1 MMREFTGRHMLL
13 IMLGA
18 FGTII
23 AVNVFMATQAVR
35 TFPGLV
41 VENSYVASQE
51 FDRKRVAQER
61 LGWTVTP
68 RYADG
73 YLTVEIT
80 DRNGRP
86 VWPRSLSVLVGRT
99 TEAREDARPVME
111 PVDGRFRGRVDLGT
125 GLWLVDIQAVAE
137 DGTHFRQWHRLRV
150 GG

>member
-1 MMREFTGRHMLL
+1 MREFTGRHMLMV
-13 IMLGA
+13 MLGA
-18 FGTII
+18 FGVIV

-51 FDRKRVAQER
+51 FDRNRAAQER

-68 RYADG
+68 RYEDG
-73 YLTVEIT
+73 NLTIEIT
-80 DRNGRP
+80 DRKGAP
-86 VWPRSLSVLVGRT
+86 VWPKALSVLVGRT
-99 TEAREDARPVME
+99 TESREDIRPVME
-111 PVDGRFRGRVDLGT
+111 PVDGRFRARVDLGR

-137 DGTHFRQWHRLRV
+137 DGTRFRQWRRLRV